1 VITIGRV
8 RQTIAAEAAYSRR
21 VVDDAAKLGE
31 RDEYARGRASGL
43 SLALRMLAELDEDD
57 R

>member
-1 VITIGRV
+1 MITIGRV

-43 SLALRMLAELDEDD
+43 SLALQLLADIEDD